1 MSLHPR
7 NVLSLGVWL
16 ADGGTDWAKDW
27 IILAYAWGGKVMASR
42 LTFDMGRAGQ
52 PKLVGVVTTA
62 VGAGALSTRHP
73 VFSIAF
79 APEPV
84 GGAIIMA
91 YAAQLR
97 TTVAVFDQAGQLL
110 STEAFENDLIEVVS
124 GPNPP
129 PGPRSSDMCNPS
141 TCQ

>member
-1 MSLHPR
+1 
-7 NVLSLGVWL
+7 
-16 ADGGTDWAKDW
+16 
-27 IILAYAWGGKVMASR
+27 MASR

-52 PKLVGVVTTA
+52 PKLADVATAA
-62 VGAGALSTRHP
+62 VGAGALSARHP

-97 TTVAVFDQAGQLL
+97 TTVAAFDPAGQLL
-110 STEAFENDLIEVVS
+110 ATEAFENDLIEVVS
-124 GPNPP
+124 GT
-129 PGPRSSDMCNPS
+129 GPRPLSDINK
-141 TCQ
+141 